1 MNILLKK
8 CISII
13 RLESTPTKWTATPED
28 YISTEFHHFFNGSL
42 PPPPTKEIMDF
53 LTYLHCI
60 SLDISI
66 KEYIKAVNIDAPTLI
81 QKFRTVDITPEL
93 VSDTTIQDIPKRW
106 EQLIQIRDRVSIL
119 RPEKYYL
126 EKMATD

>member
-1 MNILLKK
+1 MTPLLLKK

-28 YISTEFHHFFNGSL
+28 YISSEFHHFYNAL
-42 PPPPTKEIMDF
+42 PPPETKEIMDF

-60 SLDISI
+60 SLDITI
-66 KEYIKAVNIDAPTLI
+66 KEHIKAVNIDAPTLL
-81 QKFRTVDITPEL
+81 QKFRALSITL
-93 VSDTTIQDIPKRW
+93 SDTTIQDIPKRW

-119 RPEKYYL
+119 RPEKY
-126 EKMATD
+126 